1 MSFPEKLRELR
12 KQKNLTQENLANEIL
27 VSRTLI
33 TKYESG
39 AVYPTEENLKRLA
52 DYFEVT
58 ASELMPDGER
68 ISATVKS
75 SLKPLWISLTTTEL
89 IISLTL
95 LLLLVLPI
103 FAYGSNDPLSSQ
115 FVYGTVN
122 LLSAHFRVKNPL
134 AIISFIL
141 CLLNAGYST
150 VLLFGNFRHEKALRI
165 AEGIAFGIT
174 AGMFIVTLFCGIAI
188 IGSEDF
194 SMNNRIQVGI

>member
-1 MSFPEKLRELR
+1 MRELR

-52 DYFEVT
+52 DYFGVT
-58 ASELMPDGER
+58 TTELMPEEER
-68 ISATVKS
+68 ITATVKS
-75 SLKPLWISLTTTEL
+75 SLKPLWISLTAVAL
-89 IISLTL
+89 IISLTF

-103 FAYGSNDPLSSQ
+103 FSYGNEFSSSS
-115 FVYGTVN
+115 FFRPYGTTN
-122 LLSAHFRVKNPL
+122 ILSAHFRVKNPL

-141 CLLNAGYST
+141 CLLNSGYTT
-150 VLLFGNFRHEKALRI
+150 VLLFGNFKHEKALRI
-165 AEGIAFGIT
+165 AEGVAFGLTVCLFFIT
-174 AGMFIVTLFCGIAI
+174 LVSGIAI

-194 SMNNRIQVGI
+194 HLNYR